1 MFNNLKI
8 DNRLVVFLGVLALF
22 AAWLAAL
29 VFFILPKIMDPEAK
43 EGLDL
48 VLGLGIGGVT
58 QFFLT
63 ILALAW
69 QFYFRK
75 KELDPTTT
83 TTTVTTKPKSEPCE
97 DGGPK

>member
-1 MFNNLKI
+1 MFSKLKI
-8 DNRLVVFLGVLALF
+8 DNRIIIFLVVLALF

-29 VFFILPKIMDPEAK
+29 VFVILPKIMDPEAEK
-43 EGLDL
+43 GLDL
-48 VLGLGIGGVT
+48 VMGLGVGGVT

-75 KELDPTTT
+75 RETDTPPTTT
-83 TTTVTTKPKSEPCE
+83 PPTVPP
-97 DGGPK
+97 GQ